1 MIIKRLKK
9 LWKISGLIAIRQ
21 GYFLARNW
29 YLIFREPYLT
39 LKAIKDK
46 GDKSQF
52 FLVSAT
58 ALAPIWIYI
67 LARIAYDLVVF
78 QKMIWIT
85 GRAFLVIGIIQLIIL
100 GYLAYWS
107 LRVIREK

>member
-1 MIIKRLKK
+1 ML
-9 LWKISGLIAIRQ
+9 
-21 GYFLARNW
+21 RNW

-52 FLVSAT
+52 LLVSAS

-67 LARIAYDLVVF
+67 AARVIYDLWKY

-85 GRAFLVIGIIQLIIL
+85 GRTFLVIGIIQLLIL
-100 GYLAYWS
+100 GYLAYWT